1 MYTSKINTTI
11 ILLYF
16 SIVDADNRITDRC
29 RAWCSMAG
37 IPYYR
42 FSPYMA
48 TDIELDE
55 KDDKILI
62 DLMWNTMAYIYSRKE
77 DVIRLKE
84 ILLN

>member
-1 MYTSKINTTI
+1 MMI
-11 ILLYF
+11 ILFLSNF
-16 SIVDADNRITDRC
+16 SIVDADNRIIDRC
-29 RAWCSMAG
+29 RGWCSMAG

-55 KDDKILI
+55 KEDKILI
-62 DLMWNTMAYIYSRKE
+62 DLMWTTMAYIYSRKE
-77 DVIRLKE
+77 DVMRLKE

>member
-1 MYTSKINTTI
+1 
-11 ILLYF
+11 
-16 SIVDADNRITDRC
+16 
-29 RAWCSMAG
+29 MAA
-37 IPYYR
+37 IPFYR

-62 DLMWNTMAYIYSRKE
+62 DLMWSTMAYIYSRKD
-77 DVIRLKE
+77 DVLRLKE